1 MRLLTVFLGLLL
13 LIFQGCFWFGQNG
26 WVDYQ
31 DAQVA
36 VETLKQETQQLVD
49 RNNKISAEIEDLT
62 NGVDALEERARM
74 EYEQIRENEV
84 FYRVVE
90 PNMKGR

>member
-1 MRLLTVFLGLLL
+1 MRLLIVFLGLLL
-13 LIFQGCFWFGQNG
+13 LIFQGHFWFGQNG
-26 WVDYQ
+26 WTDYQ

-36 VETLKQETQQLVD
+36 VEELKKETQQLLD

-74 EYEQIRENEV
+74 EYEQIKKDEV